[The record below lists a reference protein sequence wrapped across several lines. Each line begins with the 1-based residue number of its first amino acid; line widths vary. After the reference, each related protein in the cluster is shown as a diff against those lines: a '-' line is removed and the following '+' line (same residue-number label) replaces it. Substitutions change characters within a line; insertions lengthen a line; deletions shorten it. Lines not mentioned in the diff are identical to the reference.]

1 MNIDE
6 DALQVMKHFGQDDAA
21 VQKKMEEMNNEL
33 QEKIDDLQDLESTN
47 KALIYKE
54 RQSND
59 ELHEAREVLIQGL
72 PGLLGNRTNIGL
84 KRMGELDPKAFHDT
98 CKSRFPPDE
107 AEIQATTLCSSWQ
120 ENLKNPDW
128 HPIFRKANKSKA
140 GMGAELPTYQVQP
153 ASSYARMADEREIG
167 SFQTYIFD
175 DHHGWHIIWIMEYKN
190 GDGSIW
196 TVISESHLLGR
207 LVEIRRESQM

>member
-1 MNIDE
+1 MKMLLQEEHGVRKYEVESEGVVIEERANEMEIE
-6 DALQVMKHFGQDDAA
+6 DLKGKLQVMKHFGQDDAA

-84 KRMGELDPKAFHDT
+84 KRMGELDPKAFRDT

-128 HPIFRKANKSKA
+128 PN
-140 GMGAELPTYQVQP
+140 
-153 ASSYARMADEREIG
+153 
-167 SFQTYIFD
+167 FQ
-175 DHHGWHIIWIMEYKN
+175 
-190 GDGSIW
+190 
-196 TVISESHLLGR
+196 ES
-207 LVEIRRESQM
+207 